1 MTRAP
6 PALGQAKRLRNVR
19 GGRRIPFRTRV
30 YWPDEPHAIH
40 FPRNFRFAFGLSSMM
55 TTQKTFLVISALGK
69 DHPGLVNELSRAILE
84 QGCNIEDSR
93 MTVLGGEFAAILLV
107 QGKWNTLA
115 KVENVLPELE
125 RSLGMTI
132 ISKRTGERS
141 RSTDKLPYGV
151 DVVAMDHPG
160 IVNTLAG
167 FFAERGINIED
178 MATSTYAAAHTGT
191 PMFSVHMTVGI
202 PASTH
207 IATLREEFMD
217 YCDGLNLDAVLE
229 PLKV

>member
-1 MTRAP
+1 MAP
-6 PALGQAKRLRNVR
+6 RSPCYTLSGIDRSELGLN
-19 GGRRIPFRTRV
+19 RT
-30 YWPDEPHAIH
+30 
-40 FPRNFRFAFGLSSMM
+40 M
-55 TTQKTFLVISALGK
+55 TTQKTYLVISALGE
-69 DHPGLVNELSRAILE
+69 DHPGLVNTLSRAILE

-107 QGKWNTLA
+107 EGKWNTLA

-132 ISKRTGERS
+132 SSKRTGERP
-141 RSTDKLPYGV
+141 RNTDKVPYGV

-160 IVNTLAG
+160 IVNKLAG
-167 FFAERGINIED
+167 FFAERDINIED
-178 MATSTYAAAHTGT
+178 MSTSTYSAAHTGT
-191 PMFSVHMTVGI
+191 PMFAVHMTVGI

-229 PLKV
+229 PLKI